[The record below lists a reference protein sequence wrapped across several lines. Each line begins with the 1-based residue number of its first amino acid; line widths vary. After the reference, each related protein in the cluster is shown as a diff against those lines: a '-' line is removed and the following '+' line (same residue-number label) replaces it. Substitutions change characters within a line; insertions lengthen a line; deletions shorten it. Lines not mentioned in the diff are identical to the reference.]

1 MLTATIVSG
10 TKIYEGTTFQL
21 FLYFGKKSI
30 FFGNNCYWKSEIL
43 KIKCLPIVLF
53 TQGNNVKLQSF
64 VINGKLQ

>member
-30 FFGNNCYWKSEIL
+30 FFGNNCY
-43 KIKCLPIVLF
+43 
-53 TQGNNVKLQSF
+53 
-64 VINGKLQ
+64 